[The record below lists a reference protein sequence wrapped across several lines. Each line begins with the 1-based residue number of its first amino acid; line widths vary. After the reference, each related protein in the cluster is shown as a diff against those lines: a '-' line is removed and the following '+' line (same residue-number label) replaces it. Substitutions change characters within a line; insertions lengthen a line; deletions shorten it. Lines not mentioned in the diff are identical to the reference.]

1 MGIGPQKKRSK
12 WFMSVLRLV
21 KFLFAGVW
29 RVLNGVRK
37 GLHLGFLLLLV
48 IVLLASV
55 VPDQPQIPRDA
66 ALIISPQGSLVDQ
79 LSGDPLEQAF
89 AKVRGISLNETLL
102 RDLVDALRAAKDDER
117 IEVVVLQLD
126 ELTGSGLSKL
136 QELSG
141 EILRFKESGKS
152 IIAIGDTFD
161 RNQYYIAA
169 HADEIYMSPMGN
181 IPIDGYSRYLPYYR
195 SAIDSLYID
204 FHVWTVGEYKSFV
217 EPITR
222 DDMSPEDR
230 ESSEIFLGALWD
242 AYQADVTAARGLP
255 SDALQS
261 YADNA
266 VALLTEAGG
275 NTAQM
280 ALDYGLVDELLARNQ
295 IRERVKRLVNGEE
308 PDDEKEDY
316 ARIGYADY
324 LKAVQA
330 GERGPSSENKIA
342 VIVASGTIL
351 DGSQPPGSVGG
362 DSMSAMIR
370 SVSEDEDVKALVLRV
385 DSPGGSAF
393 ASDVI
398 LRELEA
404 FQNSGRPLVV
414 SMSSVAASGGYW
426 ISMGADEI
434 WASPTTITG
443 SIGVG
448 ATFPT
453 FSRSLDQ
460 LGIHVDGLGTTR
472 LSGQANL
479 LRELGPDVNE
489 IIQQVIEHTYDE
501 FIGQVAEFRD
511 KDLNEVDEVARGRI
525 WIATDAQE
533 HGLVDK
539 LGDLDDA
546 VASAAEL
553 AGFAEGEYQ
562 IEFVEEEL
570 SFVELIALK
579 LTIILAP
586 VSKFLNIGPQ
596 IPEAFQRLLDVA
608 AEPFRFVDQ
617 LNDPRDLYVYCFC
630 EIR

>member
-1 MGIGPQKKRSK
+1 
-12 WFMSVLRLV
+12 
-21 KFLFAGVW
+21 
-29 RVLNGVRK
+29 
-37 GLHLGFLLLLV
+37 
-48 IVLLASV
+48 
-55 VPDQPQIPRDA
+55 
-66 ALIISPQGSLVDQ
+66 
-79 LSGDPLEQAF
+79 
-89 AKVRGISLNETLL
+89 
-102 RDLVDALRAAKDDER
+102 
-117 IEVVVLQLD
+117 
-126 ELTGSGLSKL
+126 
-136 QELSG
+136 
-141 EILRFKESGKS
+141 
-152 IIAIGDTFD
+152 
-161 RNQYYIAA
+161 
-169 HADEIYMSPMGN
+169 
-181 IPIDGYSRYLPYYR
+181 
-195 SAIDSLYID
+195 
-204 FHVWTVGEYKSFV
+204 
-217 EPITR
+217 
-222 DDMSPEDR
+222 MSPEDR

-448 ATFPT
+448 AIFPT

-525 WIATDAQE
+525 WIATDAQK

-596 IPEAFQRLLDVA
+596 IPETFQRLLDVA

>member
-1 MGIGPQKKRSK
+1 M
-12 WFMSVLRLV
+12 
-21 KFLFAGVW
+21 
-29 RVLNGVRK
+29 
-37 GLHLGFLLLLV
+37 
-48 IVLLASV
+48 
-55 VPDQPQIPRDA
+55 PDQPQIPRDA
-66 ALIISPQGSLVDQ
+66 ALIISPRGSLVDQ
-79 LSGDPLEQAF
+79 LSGDPLERAF
-89 AKVRGISLNETLL
+89 AEVRGTPLNETLL
-102 RDLVDALRAAKDDER
+102 RDLVDALRAAKNDER
-117 IEVVVLQLD
+117 IETVVLQLD
-126 ELTGSGLSKL
+126 GLTGSGLSKL

-152 IIAIGDTFD
+152 IIAVGDTFD

-169 HADEIYMSPMGN
+169 HADEIFMSPMGN
-181 IPIDGYSRYLPYYR
+181 IPIDGYSRYQPYYR
-195 SAIDSLYID
+195 SAIDNLYID

-230 ESSEIFLGALWD
+230 EASEVFLGALWD

-266 VALLTEAGG
+266 IELLTEAGG
-275 NTAQM
+275 DTAQM
-280 ALDYGLVDELLARNQ
+280 ALDYGLVDELLTRDQ
-295 IRERVKRLVNGEE
+295 IRGRVRRLVNGEE
-308 PDDEKEDY
+308 DDDDDEKEDY
-316 ARIGYADY
+316 ARIGYEDY
-324 LKAVQA
+324 LRAVQA
-330 GERGPSSENKIA
+330 GERGSSSEGNRIA

-362 DSMSAMIR
+362 DSTSAMIR

-404 FQNSGRPLVV
+404 FQDSGRPLVV

-489 IIQQVIEHTYDE
+489 IIQQVIGHTYDE

-511 KDLNEVDEVARGRI
+511 KDLNEVDEVARGRV

-562 IEFVEEEL
+562 IDFVEEEL
-570 SFVELIALK
+570 SFAELIALE
-579 LTIILAP
+579 LTMISAP
-586 VSKFLNIGPQ
+586 VSKFLDIGPQ